1 MATIKRFEDLEVWQK
16 AAAFDERLSSLFSYE
31 RFRQDLGLRT
41 QALNSSGSCQDNIA
55 EGFERGG
62 NKEFMHFL
70 RISKGSI
77 GETRGQVR
85 RAIRRGLISETE
97 GEVLISDCLSISK
110 QLGAFINYLKQSELK
125 GERYTKEP
133 EAEYL
138 NDDSKKESRIWN
150 LESTDQEFETLNL
163 ESHNLE

>member
-16 AAAFDERLSSLFSYE
+16 AADFDERLSSLFSYE

-97 GEVLISDCLSISK
+97 GEALISDCLSISK

-138 NDDSKKESRIWN
+138 NDDSMKESGILN